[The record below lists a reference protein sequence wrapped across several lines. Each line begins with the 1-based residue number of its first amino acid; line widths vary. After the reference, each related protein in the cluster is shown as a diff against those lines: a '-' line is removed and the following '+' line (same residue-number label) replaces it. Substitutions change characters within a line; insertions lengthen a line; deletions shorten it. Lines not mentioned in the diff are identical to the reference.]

1 MAASKYL
8 EYIPVNYSSED
19 KDAEASLL
27 DHDSEGDDSSPQS
40 KEPTWFSQ
48 SMLIL
53 PWFLSFIF
61 ATSSLILLFLQP
73 TLSSNGQCG
82 YNLANE
88 FSKF

>member
-8 EYIPVNYSSED
+8 EYTPVNYSSED

-27 DHDSEGDDSSPQS
+27 DHDSEGDDSSQS
-40 KEPTWFSQ
+40 EEPTWFSRP
-48 SMLIL
+48 MLIL
-53 PWFLSFIF
+53 PWFLSCIF

-73 TLSSNGQCG
+73 SLSGNGQCG
-82 YNLANE
+82 YSLANE